1 MSKAHK
7 SEKYIYKSVYMY
19 FMNHLVNLAHDVYVE
34 LTRRKEMH
42 KASYSE
48 VIREMLRTSEPQK
61 IYTIKTM
68 IENQKARDAKFKGK
82 TEKIDYDLILY
93 GVSRDAKSRDTK

>member
-1 MSKAHK
+1 
-7 SEKYIYKSVYMY
+7 MY
-19 FMNHLVNLAHDVYVE
+19 AMNHLVNLAHDVYVE
-34 LTRRKEMH
+34 LTRRKKMH

-48 VIREMLRTSEPQK
+48 IIRDMLKSSEPQK
-61 IYTIKTM
+61 IYDIKMM

-93 GVSRDAKSRDTK
+93 GVSRDTK